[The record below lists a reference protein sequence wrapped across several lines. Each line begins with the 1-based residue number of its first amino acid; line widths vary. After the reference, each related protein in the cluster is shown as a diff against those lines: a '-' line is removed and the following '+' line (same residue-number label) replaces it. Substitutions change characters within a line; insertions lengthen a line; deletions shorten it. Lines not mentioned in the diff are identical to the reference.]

1 MVKDRKCV
9 FSLYLLIFTK
19 ITSNSPHMRVYSSAW
34 SADHETHVWVYKLP
48 PKLNVHETVMRE
60 PGGGIG
66 EGRSAGPSVVWRK
79 PGSHLDLEFA
89 GHDMA
94 EVQKAKACSKGH
106 YAAFAVSSSPLRWRE
121 KVKSENT
128 L

>member
-48 PKLNVHETVMRE
+48 PKLNVYETVMRE
-60 PGGGIG
+60 PGGGVG
-66 EGRSAGPSVVWRK
+66 EGRSASPSVVWRK

-89 GHDMA
+89 GLHLGMTRLRSRKQRPA
-94 EVQKAKACSKGH
+94 AKAITLPLLS
-106 YAAFAVSSSPLRWRE
+106 AALM
-121 KVKSENT
+121 